1 MMTKEQFVWAAHDV
15 LLAWAYYWKDVL
27 PFEPYRFTVWWETY
41 TIDKCME
48 EYNKLTWEDWYE
60 TLYETLKRKNSDYSP
75 WEDAFSNF
83 YMCQEFWVTVQDWI
97 KVRMCDKVSRIKALQ
112 HKEPDV
118 VWESL
123 ADTWLDL
130 AWYMTIAYI
139 YLHQKYWEWQ
149 NEQGEN

>member
-1 MMTKEQFVWAAHDV
+1 MKDNMTKEEFVWAAHDV
-15 LLAWAYYWKDVL
+15 LLAWAYYGKEVMPIEHITL
-27 PFEPYRFTVWWETY
+27 WWEDY

-48 EYNKLTWEDWYE
+48 EYHKLTWENGYE
-60 TLYETLKRKNSDYSP
+60 ILYETLRRKNADYSP

-83 YMCQEFWVTVQDWI
+83 YMCQEFWVSPDDWM

-112 HKEPDV
+112 TKEPDV

-130 AWYMTIAYI
+130 AGYMTILYI
-139 YLHQKYWEWQ
+139 YTHKDKWEQ
-149 NEQGEN
+149 ENS